1 MMRLIVDTN
10 ILISSLIKDSITRE
24 ILLLPFMDFYL
35 PEFALEEVEAHKTK
49 ISKLSGLS
57 RDEIDFFLDLLLE
70 NISIVP
76 ARTIRPYL
84 KEAEKII
91 GDIDPGDIPFIA
103 LALAVDNDG
112 IWSNDKHFRKVKKLK
127 VWKTPE
133 LLAYIKKM

>member
-1 MMRLIVDTN
+1 MRIVVDTN

-24 ILLLPFMDFYL
+24 ILLLPYMDFYL

-49 ISKLSGLS
+49 ICKLSGLS

-76 ARTIRPYL
+76 AQTIRPYL

-91 GDIDPGDIPFIA
+91 GDIDPGDIPFVA

-112 IWSNDKHFRKVKKLK
+112 IWTNDKHFRKVKKIK
-127 VWKTPE
+127 IWNTPE
-133 LLAYIKKM
+133 LLAYLKRM

>member
-1 MMRLIVDTN
+1 MRLIVDTN

-49 ISKLSGLS
+49 ICKLSGLS

-76 ARTIRPYL
+76 AQTIRPFL
-84 KEAEKII
+84 NEAEKII

-112 IWSNDKHFRKVKKLK
+112 IWTNDKHFRKVKTMK
-127 VWKTPE
+127 VWKTSE
-133 LLAYIKKM
+133 LLAYIKKI

>member
-24 ILLLPFMDFYL
+24 ILLLPFTDFYL

>member
-1 MMRLIVDTN
+1 MRIVVDTN

-24 ILLLPFMDFYL
+24 ILLLPYMDFYL
-35 PEFALEEVEAHKTK
+35 PEFALEEVEAHKVK

-57 RDEIDFFLDLLLE
+57 SDEIDFFLDLLLE

-76 ARTIRPYL
+76 AQTIRPYL

-91 GDIDPGDIPFIA
+91 GDIDPGDIPFVA

-112 IWSNDKHFRKVKKLK
+112 IWTNDKHFKKSEK
-127 VWKTPE
+127 
-133 LLAYIKKM
+133 

>member
-1 MMRLIVDTN
+1 MRIVVDTN

-24 ILLLPFMDFYL
+24 ILLLPCMDFYL
-35 PEFALEEVEAHKTK
+35 PEFALEEVEAHKVK
-49 ISKLSGLS
+49 IIKLSGLS
-57 RDEIDFFLDLLLE
+57 SDEIDFFLDLLLE

-76 ARTIRPYL
+76 AQTIRPHL

-112 IWSNDKHFRKVKKLK
+112 IWTNDKHFKKVRKIK
-127 VWKTPE
+127 VWNTPE
-133 LLAYIKKM
+133 LLAYIKKS

>member
-1 MMRLIVDTN
+1 MRIVVDTN

-24 ILLLPFMDFYL
+24 ILLLPYMDFYL
-35 PEFALEEVEAHKTK
+35 PEFALEEVEAHKVK

-57 RDEIDFFLDLLLE
+57 PDEIDFSLDLLLE

-76 ARTIRPYL
+76 AQTIRPYL

-91 GDIDPGDIPFIA
+91 GDIDPEDIPFIA

-112 IWSNDKHFRKVKKLK
+112 IWTNDKHFKKVRKIKI
-127 VWKTPE
+127 WNTPE
-133 LLAYIKKM
+133 LLAYIKKS

>member
-1 MMRLIVDTN
+1 MRIVVDTN

-24 ILLLPFMDFYL
+24 ILLLPYMDFYL
-35 PEFALEEVEAHKTK
+35 PEFALEEVEAHKVK

-57 RDEIDFFLDLLLE
+57 SDEIDFFLDLLLE

-76 ARTIRPYL
+76 AQTIRPYL

-91 GDIDPGDIPFIA
+91 GDIDPGDIPFVA

-112 IWSNDKHFRKVKKLK
+112 IWTNDKHFRKVKKIK
-127 VWKTPE
+127 IWNTPE
-133 LLAYIKKM
+133 LLAYLKRM

>member
-1 MMRLIVDTN
+1 MRIVVDTN

-24 ILLLPFMDFYL
+24 ILLLPYMDFYL
-35 PEFALEEVEAHKTK
+35 PEFALEEVEAPKVK

-57 RDEIDFFLDLLLE
+57 PDEIDFSLDLLLE

-76 ARTIRPYL
+76 AQTIRPYL

-112 IWSNDKHFRKVKKLK
+112 IWTNDKHFKKVRKIKI
-127 VWKTPE
+127 WNTPE
-133 LLAYIKKM
+133 LLAYIKKS

>member
-1 MMRLIVDTN
+1 MRIVVDTN

-24 ILLLPFMDFYL
+24 ILLLPYVNFYL
-35 PEFALEEVEAHKTK
+35 PEFALEEVEAHKVK

-57 RDEIDFFLDLLLE
+57 SDEIDFFLDLLLE

-76 ARTIRPYL
+76 AQTIRPYL
-84 KEAEKII
+84 KEAQKII

-112 IWSNDKHFRKVKKLK
+112 IWTNDKHFKKARKIKI
-127 VWKTPE
+127 WNNPE
-133 LLAYIKKM
+133 LLAHIKKS

>member
-1 MMRLIVDTN
+1 MRIVVDTN

-24 ILLLPFMDFYL
+24 ILLLPYMDFYL
-35 PEFALEEVEAHKTK
+35 PEFALEEVEAHKVK

-57 RDEIDFFLDLLLE
+57 PDEIDFSLDLLLE

-76 ARTIRPYL
+76 AQTIRPYL

-112 IWSNDKHFRKVKKLK
+112 IWTNDKHFKKVRKIKI
-127 VWKTPE
+127 WNTPE
-133 LLAYIKKM
+133 LLAYIKKS

>member
-1 MMRLIVDTN
+1 MRLVVDTN
-10 ILISSLIKDSITRE
+10 ILISSLIKDFITRE
-24 ILLLPFMDFYL
+24 IFLLPFMDFYL

-91 GDIDPGDIPFIA
+91 GDI
-103 LALAVDNDG
+103 VQG
-112 IWSNDKHFRKVKKLK
+112 ISPL
-127 VWKTPE
+127 
-133 LLAYIKKM
+133 